1 MREIAVHKHVGVSST
16 AHQPPSRDAYGATR
30 ILNDN
35 PSGTVYVATMTKL
48 IALVAAGLFAA
59 GTMFAG
65 EHGDC
70 SKKVGNEAKAAC
82 QASLAS
88 LNLTPEQ
95 KTKMDAV
102 MAEHEKAGCS
112 EASEAKYMQEAKG
125 ILTKEQYTK
134 FEAQCKKGEKDKT
147 QT

>member
-1 MREIAVHKHVGVSST
+1 
-16 AHQPPSRDAYGATR
+16 
-30 ILNDN
+30 
-35 PSGTVYVATMTKL
+35 MTKL
-48 IALVAAGLFAA
+48 IALFAAGLFVT

-70 SKKVGNEAKAAC
+70 TKKIGNKQGKMAC
-82 QASLAS
+82 AVSLAS

-102 MAEHEKAGCS
+102 TAEHAKAGCT
-112 EASEAKYMQEAKG
+112 EASEAKYMQEAKT
-125 ILTKEQYTK
+125 ILTKEQYAK
-134 FEAQCKKGEKDKT
+134 FEAECKSDKDKT

>member
-1 MREIAVHKHVGVSST
+1 
-16 AHQPPSRDAYGATR
+16 
-30 ILNDN
+30 
-35 PSGTVYVATMTKL
+35 MTKF
-48 IALVAAGLFAA
+48 IALAAAGLFAT

-70 SKKVGNEAKAAC
+70 TKKVGHEAKAAC
-82 QASLAS
+82 QVVLAS
-88 LNLTPEQ
+88 LNLTAEQ
-95 KTKMDAV
+95 KTKMDGI
-102 MAEHEKAGCS
+102 MAEHEKAGCT

-125 ILTKEQYTK
+125 ILTPEQFAK